1 MKILITGAT
10 GFVGSHVADILSSK
24 GYDIRC
30 IVRKTS
36 NLRWV
41 ENKNYEL
48 MEASLNDADSLVEA
62 VKGVDYVYHIAGLI
76 SAKNLEGYMKGNRD
90 ATRNLL
96 NVVKKHSPNIK
107 RFLYMSSQTA
117 SGPAK
122 SLDKPIDE
130 TMPCNPI
137 TSYGKSK
144 KAGEEVAKEYMKD
157 LPITIV
163 RAPAVYGPRDT
174 ATFSIFKAV
183 KSGLGTFIGFKPKY
197 VSLIHSKDLAS
208 GIIQATESDNTIG
221 ETYFISSEEF
231 YTWDKL
237 IPLMAKIMNKKHI
250 IKLRLP
256 HSIVLAAGAVTELFG
271 KFSSKPPVFN
281 YEKGIDFIQ
290 DYWICSVNKA
300 KSDFNYKQNIS
311 VEAGFEDTIN
321 WYKQNKWF

>member
-1 MKILITGAT
+1 MKVLITGAT

-24 GYDIRC
+24 GYQIRC

-36 NLRWV
+36 NTRWV
-41 ENKNYEL
+41 INKNYEL
-48 MEASLNDADSLVEA
+48 IEASLDDSESLIKA
-62 VKGVDYVYHIAGLI
+62 VKGVDYIYHIAGLI
-76 SAKNLEGYMKGNRD
+76 SAKNLDGYMRGNRD

-96 NVVKKHSPNIK
+96 NIVKEYAPNIK
-107 RFLYMSSQTA
+107 RFLYMSSLTA
-117 SGPAK
+117 SGPAA
-122 SLDKPIDE
+122 SLDKPVNE
-130 TMPCNPI
+130 EMPCRPI

-144 KAGEEVAKEYMKD
+144 KAGEEVAKEFMND

-163 RAPAVYGPRDT
+163 RAPAVFGPRDP

-197 VSLIHSKDLAS
+197 VSLINVIDLAN
-208 GIIQATESDNTIG
+208 GIIQATEAENTVG
-221 ETYFISSEEF
+221 ETYFVSSEEF

-256 HSIVLAAGAVTELFG
+256 HSIVLAAGAITELFG

-290 DYWICSVNKA
+290 DYWICSVDKA
-300 KSDFNYKQNIS
+300 KRDFKYSQKIN
-311 VEAGFEDTIN
+311 VETGFEETIN
-321 WYKQNKWF
+321 WYKQNKWL